1 MICFTCLRPVIC
13 LLFSSSYLF
22 TCLHPIIC
30 LLFFIQLSVYL
41 FASNYLFTCFHPI
54 ICLLVFIQLSVY
66 LFSSNYL
73 LTGLHPLIFLLVI
86 NYNYFPPFI
95 QFACFLKLISKMS
108 FSSSNLLYARSSPSA
123 LTALTTPSAPSNPT
137 APTSAPRYDPGS
149 NPATPR
155 SEPGAKPPPGK
166 IQKEETGY
174 FIFTELLVFIYSVDP
189 HYFADQGPET

>member
-1 MICFTCLRPVIC
+1 
-13 LLFSSSYLF
+13 
-22 TCLHPIIC
+22 
-30 LLFFIQLSVYL
+30 
-41 FASNYLFTCFHPI
+41 
-54 ICLLVFIQLSVY
+54 
-66 LFSSNYL
+66 
-73 LTGLHPLIFLLVI
+73 
-86 NYNYFPPFI
+86 
-95 QFACFLKLISKMS
+95 MS

-189 HYFADQGPET
+189 HIFADQDPEN